1 MAKNLLHELQS
12 NRPFLS
18 GVEQKIADVIL
29 SDPRTFVTYSMKEL
43 SELADISQGS
53 IMNFS
58 NKFAGGGYPTLKLR
72 VMEGLAEFERPF
84 SVIEETDDLKRVL
97 QKTAD
102 GCMQA
107 LTNTMNVND
116 EDTIRR
122 VTDRILQANK
132 VEICGIFQ
140 SALVGTSLY
149 YQLLKL
155 GIPASFVGDV
165 LTCAISASMLD
176 QDSLLIAV
184 SSSGKTKDVI
194 DAVKAARAK
203 GAMVVCLTANANS
216 PLAQMSDEVLTA
228 SCSGNSEWE
237 RPSEIHFSELYLI
250 DIITSCLRQKMA
262 DRVETHYG
270 EVYKI
275 LTSHNVHD

>member
-1 MAKNLLHELQS
+1 M
-12 NRPFLS
+12 
-18 GVEQKIADVIL
+18 
-29 SDPRTFVTYSMKEL
+29 
-43 SELADISQGS
+43 
-53 IMNFS
+53 
-58 NKFAGGGYPTLKLR
+58 KLR
-72 VMEGLAEFERPF
+72 VMEGLSDFEKPF
-84 SVIEETDDLKRVL
+84 SVIDESDDLKRIF

-107 LTNTMNVND
+107 LSNTMNVND
-116 EDTIRR
+116 EETVQR
-122 VTDRILQANK
+122 VTNRILNANK

-176 QDSLLIAV
+176 QNSLMIAV

-203 GAMVVCLTANANS
+203 GAWVVCLTANANS
-216 PLAQMSDEVLTA
+216 PLARMSDDVLTA

-237 RPSEIHFSELYLI
+237 QPAEIHFSQLYLI
-250 DIITSCLRQKMA
+250 DVIASCLRQKTA
-262 DRVETHYG
+262 DKQETHYK
-270 EVYKI
+270 ELKKY
-275 LTSHNVHD
+275 